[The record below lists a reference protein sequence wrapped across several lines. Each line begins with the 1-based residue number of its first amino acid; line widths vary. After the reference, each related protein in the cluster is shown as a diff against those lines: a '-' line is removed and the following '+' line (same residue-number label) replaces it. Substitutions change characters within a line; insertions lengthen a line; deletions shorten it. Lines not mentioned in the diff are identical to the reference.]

1 MEGRVYFQ
9 FIGRDEFWQS
19 PFQILVSATSYTSLV
34 IYATLVLN
42 LYVNLILGFDK
53 QAIMIWLHNLIERSE
68 AGLEI
73 MSREKS
79 TMNAKTVTIC
89 SAESSNTMIRKS
101 QCQYSAYT
109 SLFVKLHH
117 VSSGASDFYSDTLL
131 GYYFSIPDQFSPTFF
146 ACLFKAIRLQF
157 MRSSNT

>member
-1 MEGRVYFQ
+1 MEGRIYFQ
-9 FIGRDEFWQS
+9 FIGRYEFWQN
-19 PFQILVSATSYTSLV
+19 PFQILVPATSYTSLV

-42 LYVNLILGFDK
+42 LYVNLIHGFDK
-53 QAIMIWLHNLIERSE
+53 QAIRIWLHNLIERLE
-68 AGLEI
+68 AGLKI
-73 MSREKS
+73 MGREKG
-79 TMNAKTVTIC
+79 TRNTKTVIIS

-117 VSSGASDFYSDTLL
+117 VSSRASGFYGDTLL

-146 ACLFKAIRLQF
+146 ACLSKAIRVQF
-157 MRSSNT
+157 M